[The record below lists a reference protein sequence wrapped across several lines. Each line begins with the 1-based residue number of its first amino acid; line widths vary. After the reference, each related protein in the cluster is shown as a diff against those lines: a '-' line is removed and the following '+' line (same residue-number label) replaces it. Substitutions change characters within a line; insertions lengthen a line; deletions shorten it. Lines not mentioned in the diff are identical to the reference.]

1 MHNQPQ
7 NSFSQLF
14 GLQGKVFWVIGGAG
28 YLGSAVVKV
37 LADAGARVICAD
49 LGEKSKAFVQE
60 NGLSPQV
67 IPISLDLTKE
77 DQVGDFVS
85 VLTNALGI
93 PDGVVNLS
101 YASTSKRFDELSA
114 TDFDQVNQ
122 GGITSSF
129 VFGRLACDMMAQ
141 QGEGSMVMFSSMYG
155 TVAPDPHIYEAPMN
169 PNPIEYGVGK
179 AGIIQMTKYFAMHYG
194 PKGVR
199 CNCISPG
206 PFPNTSVK
214 ESNPEFVQRLGK
226 KTFLGRVGEANEVA
240 GAVCFLL
247 SPAASYITGHNLV
260 VDGGWTSW

>member
-1 MHNQPQ
+1 MHNPTQ
-7 NSFSQLF
+7 NLFSQLF
-14 GLQGKVFWVIGGAG
+14 GLQGKVFWVLGGAG

-49 LGEKSKAFVQE
+49 LGEKSKVFVQE
-60 NGLSPQV
+60 NGISPQV
-67 IPISLDLTKE
+67 IPVSLDLTKE
-77 DQVGDFVS
+77 DQVEDFVS
-85 VLTNALGI
+85 VLTNTLGI
-93 PDGVVNLS
+93 PTGVVNLAF
-101 YASTSKRFDELSA
+101 ASTAKKFEDLTGA
-114 TDFDQVNQ
+114 DFDQVNQ
-122 GGITSSF
+122 GGITSGFLFSRK
-129 VFGRLACDMMAQ
+129 VCDLMATH
-141 QGEGSMVMFSSMYG
+141 GEGSMVMFSSMYG
-155 TVAPDPHIYEAPMN
+155 MIAPDPNIYEAPMN

-214 ESNPEFVQRLGK
+214 ESEPEFVQRLAK
-226 KTFLGRVGEANEVA
+226 KTMLGRVGEANEVA